1 VTHLAADRALAMRTL
16 MPRAFADRTTNPAAM
31 YAALTRSGRAEV
43 DRLVDAFREVR
54 QCALDDLAS
63 GLRSGGYEPAP
74 EGYPHFHC
82 ENLVAAHV
90 EALRGEP

>member
-1 VTHLAADRALAMRTL
+1 MVRPPPRTAARAAATLKELVTPMSHLAADRALAMRTL

-54 QCALDDLAS
+54 SRAVDELLA
-63 GLRSGGYEPAP
+63 GG
-74 EGYPHFHC
+74 
-82 ENLVAAHV
+82 VV
-90 EALRGEP
+90 TQ

>member
-54 QCALDDLAS
+54 SRAVDELLA
-63 GLRSGGYEPAP
+63 GG
-74 EGYPHFHC
+74 
-82 ENLVAAHV
+82 VV
-90 EALRGEP
+90 TQ